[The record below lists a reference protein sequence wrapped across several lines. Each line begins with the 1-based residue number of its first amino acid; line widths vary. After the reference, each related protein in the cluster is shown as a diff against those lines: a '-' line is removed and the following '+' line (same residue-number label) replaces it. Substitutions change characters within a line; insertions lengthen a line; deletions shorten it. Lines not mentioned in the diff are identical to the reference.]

1 VEPLAFVEVLGRH
14 NQVVAR
20 HPVYRWPARAG
31 RGYDAEVI
39 LDDPFVAPNHV
50 RIEPAADGRFRI
62 SDLQSVNGISLPP
75 SPQRRAEVEV
85 GPDDLVRIGHTQI
98 RVRAS
103 TYAVQPEMPLRALA
117 LYRRPLAFALVAALL
132 IALVVWNAWITTTG
146 REEKTFFIYPAL
158 SVCGIL
164 ALWISIWSLVGTI
177 GGRANFTAHGF
188 VAGVGVVAFVLAD
201 TLFDYLS
208 FGFDAHWI
216 EYVDIVAASLILA
229 YMIYRH
235 LRLNSRAPLRRL
247 AVFAV
252 SASAAV
258 FGVAAGLDAAQDSER
273 EGRQRFNETIK
284 APAFLWVSGTAPGAF
299 LAKAG
304 KLREKA
310 DEAART
316 EPQ

>member
-1 VEPLAFVEVLGRH
+1 VEVLGRH
-14 NQVVAR
+14 NQVLAR

-39 LDDPFVAPNHV
+39 LDDPFVAPSHV

-62 SDLQSVNGISLPP
+62 VDLQSVNGVSLPP

-85 GPDDLVRIGHTQI
+85 GPDDLVRIGRTQI
-98 RVRAS
+98 RVRACS
-103 TYAVQPEMPLRALA
+103 YAVQPEMPMRAVA
-117 LYRRPLAFALVAALL
+117 FYRRPLAFALVAALP

-158 SVCGIL
+158 SVCGVL

-177 GGRANFTAHGF
+177 GGRANFAAHGF
-188 VAGVGVVAFVLAD
+188 VAAVGVVAFVLTD

-208 FGFDAHWI
+208 FGFDAHGF
-216 EYVDIVAASLILA
+216 EYVDVVAAALILA

-247 AVFAV
+247 AVLAAI
-252 SASAAV
+252 ASAAV
-258 FGVAAGLDAAQDSER
+258 CGVAAGLDVAQDSER

-284 APAFLWVSGTAPGAF
+284 APAFLWVPGSAPEAF
-299 LAKAG
+299 LAKAE
-304 KLREKA
+304 KLRDKA
-310 DEAART
+310 DNAVLT
-316 EPQ
+316 EPR